1 MVPLQIT
8 MDDCNINKDENVN
21 RFALSTLSGELL
33 ERKRERDNKSKRR
46 YPESMTDRQKSI
58 VLRYTYGILEI
69 C

>member
-21 RFALSTLSGELL
+21 RFELSTLSGELL

-58 VLRYTYGILEI
+58 VLR
-69 C
+69 